1 MKNVLYFILFA
12 ATLCG
17 CSKDKDLF
25 TPKETMTDEQRL
37 DYAER
42 TLGVSIDKRHDW
54 VLSEKYQVKIVANAN
69 MDDICEVRV
78 LSDNPYLAS
87 AQSMAVVPA
96 TAGQEV
102 NVEFRA
108 PLAKKLFHAACIN
121 TKGEIN
127 TVAFVAGTD
136 SVSFVKKP
144 SETIEKSAP
153 MRRSK
158 LNEDVV
164 TVDDD
169 LLYIPWN
176 RPDYPQ
182 LQEEALL
189 FVPKVFPE
197 GQNSNRP
204 QVLALNNHSLLTDWI
219 GGQVT
224 MTFLGGRTDNATT
237 HIGYR
242 IYPIEDPSNVQ
253 TYIINDRFNTSSSD
267 ALKNF
272 MTDETKVPVNYSG
285 QKVAL
290 VWKDHTGNFRNALP
304 ANMKVDF
311 FVVVDGQ
318 DMSSDSIRVT
328 VYSVNGRTYLSC
340 EDGVD
345 DTFNDKMFY
354 IEEGIITAP
363 NSEDITPEPLQPQVW
378 TYAWEDKD
386 KGDYDMNDCVIQ
398 VVENANDVSKLDIT
412 LLAAGAQRDLRVY
425 FAANDADVFGR
436 ELHDVLGVRRGALT
450 NTYQKDVEP
459 VTVTCQKPLG
469 FDFQTNA
476 FKLLVKY
483 PDDEAK
489 EFGKTTYYV
498 SLPGKGQDPHAIAIP
513 VKWSWPLEKVS
524 VIAAYPK
531 FRNWAQD
538 MTNVKAQD
546 WYLYPDSDKVMRIE

>member
-1 MKNVLYFILFA
+1 
-12 ATLCG
+12 
-17 CSKDKDLF
+17 
-25 TPKETMTDEQRL
+25 
-37 DYAER
+37 
-42 TLGVSIDKRHDW
+42 
-54 VLSEKYQVKIVANAN
+54 
-69 MDDICEVRV
+69 
-78 LSDNPYLAS
+78 
-87 AQSMAVVPA
+87 
-96 TAGQEV
+96 
-102 NVEFRA
+102 
-108 PLAKKLFHAACIN
+108 
-121 TKGEIN
+121 
-127 TVAFVAGTD
+127 
-136 SVSFVKKP
+136 
-144 SETIEKSAP
+144 
-153 MRRSK
+153 
-158 LNEDVV
+158 
-164 TVDDD
+164 
-169 LLYIPWN
+169 
-176 RPDYPQ
+176 
-182 LQEEALL
+182 
-189 FVPKVFPE
+189 
-197 GQNSNRP
+197 
-204 QVLALNNHSLLTDWI
+204 
-219 GGQVT
+219 

-318 DMSSDSIRVT
+318 DMSNDSIRVT

-363 NSEDITPEPLQPQVW
+363 NSEDITPEPLQPQGW

-425 FAANDADVFGR
+425 FAANEADVFGR

-489 EFGKTTYYV
+489 ELGKTTYYV

-538 MTNVKAQD
+538 MTNIQAQD